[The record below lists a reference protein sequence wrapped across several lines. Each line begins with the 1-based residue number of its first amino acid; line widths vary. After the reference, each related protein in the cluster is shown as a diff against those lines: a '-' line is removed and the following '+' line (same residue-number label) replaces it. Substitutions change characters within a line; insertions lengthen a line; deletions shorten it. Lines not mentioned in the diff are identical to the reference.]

1 MGIPILKIWNKA
13 KQQYESILAI
23 KGDKGDTPQK
33 GVDYFT
39 DADKQELVNDVIT
52 SISNDSNVV
61 VYTSPTNPVPIKN
74 GSQVVFYVNQVGT
87 VTLKIGNA
95 TYTVNIADV
104 NECVWFIWL
113 QSTTTGGSII
123 RTDGA
128 RKWMNVGGI
137 AENILFSYSGT
148 GSLIVGVMG

>member
-13 KQQYESILAI
+13 KNQYESIPAI
-23 KGDKGDTPQK
+23 QGETPQK
-33 GVDYFT
+33 GVDYYT
-39 DADKQELVNDVIT
+39 EADKQEMVNDVIT
-52 SISNDSNVV
+52 SISNNSNVV
-61 VYTSPTNPVPIKN
+61 VYTSPTEPVPIKN
-74 GSQVVFYVNQVGT
+74 GSQVIFYVNKVGT

-95 TYTVNIADV
+95 TYTVDISDV
-104 NECVWFIWL
+104 NVCVWFLWL
-113 QSTTTGGSII
+113 QSTDTGGSII
-123 RTDGA
+123 TTNGT